1 MLRSNDNCA
10 HHEVGMSVPEFCKRQ
25 YGNVDAPIEWL
36 SKKRGSPSIV
46 SRYQNIILA
55 RNCRNRRN
63 VDNIECHRSRAFQVY
78 HPGRR
83 PEACRLT
90 IGINKRFEEFYLYS
104 KTSKLIFGRSK
115 EIRVGK
121 EEVHK

>member
-78 HPGRR
+78 HPRS
-83 PEACRLT
+83 
-90 IGINKRFEEFYLYS
+90 EEN
-104 KTSKLIFGRSK
+104 TSELQSLMRISYAVFCLKKKHQIKYRT
-115 EIRVGK
+115 VYT
-121 EEVHK
+121 